1 MTTATPPTQ
10 VSKAPAPR
18 PGGTEFLDEM
28 NDAAAG
34 IGLWTTTLFG
44 IVPGFL
50 PTVALTVVAVAVIV
64 IPVLIVGA
72 GLGAAF
78 GLLLVFGRLVSRGFS
93 LVTTDRHDADDSK
106 DRKPELVH
114 AEPEA
119 ALH

>member
-1 MTTATPPTQ
+1 M
-10 VSKAPAPR
+10 S
-18 PGGTEFLDEM
+18 
-28 NDAAAG
+28 DAASG
-34 IGLWTTTLFG
+34 VGLWTTTLFG

-50 PTVALTVVAVAVIV
+50 PTVALTIVGAAIIVV
-64 IPVLIVGA
+64 PVLIVGA

-93 LVTTDRHDADDSK
+93 LVVRDRHQADASSTS
-106 DRKPELVH
+106 EGGMVG